1 MDPILG
7 KGIDKIIEGASK
19 GPVETFSKTWEL
31 VFGKF
36 HLYVDK
42 VIYQREVEFE
52 KFKEQFKKEI
62 SSVPENNLQ
71 EPQFSLLGPALEAS
85 KFYISEKTL
94 SNMFA
99 KLIASSMDDR
109 KNSLTHH

>member
-19 GPVETFSKTWEL
+19 GPVETFSKNLGTCL
-31 VFGKF
+31 GKF

-52 KFKEQFKKEI
+52 KFKEQFKRNI
-62 SSVPENNLQ
+62 
-71 EPQFSLLGPALEAS
+71 FC
-85 KFYISEKTL
+85 T
-94 SNMFA
+94 
-99 KLIASSMDDR
+99 
-109 KNSLTHH
+109 

>member
-1 MDPILG
+1 MNNYDPILG

-52 KFKEQFKKEI
+52 KFKEQFKKKY
-62 SSVPENNLQ
+62 
-71 EPQFSLLGPALEAS
+71 LLYL
-85 KFYISEKTL
+85 KIIY
-94 SNMFA
+94 
-99 KLIASSMDDR
+99 
-109 KNSLTHH
+109 KNHNFLF